1 MEQLKSNKIIR
12 ESQSDSVGQKDSQ
25 SLLKPKQPHIIMLNS
40 YPPALKQ
47 QGDG

>member
-1 MEQLKSNKIIR
+1 MEQSKSTQIIR
-12 ESQSDSVGQKDSQ
+12 ETPFDPVGRKDSQ
-25 SLLKPKQPHIIMLNS
+25 NPLKPKQPAIIKLNS